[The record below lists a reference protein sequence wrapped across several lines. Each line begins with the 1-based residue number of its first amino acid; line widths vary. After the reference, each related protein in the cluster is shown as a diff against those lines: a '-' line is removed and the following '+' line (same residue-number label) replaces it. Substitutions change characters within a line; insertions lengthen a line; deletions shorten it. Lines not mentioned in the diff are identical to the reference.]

1 MLRATMLCV
10 SWPILARMTSA
21 VAQNKRNCATVYVR
35 CPHARCENIP
45 NIAKRICMV
54 NRNVRVCGEVVPKYD
69 AIDKLASL
77 RKASS
82 KHALFNYADINVG
95 ACSCV
100 N

>member
-1 MLRATMLCV
+1 MLRATVLCV

-69 AIDKLASL
+69 AIDKLAPL

-82 KHALFNYADINVG
+82 KHVCYLITPISMLAHVLV
-95 ACSCV
+95 
-100 N
+100 